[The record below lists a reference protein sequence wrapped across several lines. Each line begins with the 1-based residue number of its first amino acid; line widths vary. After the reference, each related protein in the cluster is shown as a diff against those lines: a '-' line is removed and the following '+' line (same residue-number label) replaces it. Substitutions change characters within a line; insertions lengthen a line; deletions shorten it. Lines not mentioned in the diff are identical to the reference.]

1 MFSGFPRY
9 QHFLYFSHRLGVYQG
24 LCAGSENLQVPYC
37 QVLSV
42 LILILYFSFSPR
54 GRMSRERSWTRLDDN
69 LDFFKIFQNL
79 FPFFTFVFL
88 TLLTG
93 ALLMDDGSALSWP
106 QSSKTW

>member
-1 MFSGFPRY
+1 
-9 QHFLYFSHRLGVYQG
+9 
-24 LCAGSENLQVPYC
+24 
-37 QVLSV
+37 
-42 LILILYFSFSPR
+42 
-54 GRMSRERSWTRLDDN
+54 MSRERSWTRLDDN

>member
-1 MFSGFPRY
+1 MELKETFRRKHAARTLTSSLRK
-9 QHFLYFSHRLGVYQG
+9 
-24 LCAGSENLQVPYC
+24 A
-37 QVLSV
+37 
-42 LILILYFSFSPR
+42 R